1 MFSLRGTVVYHC
13 EYSCFFAYH
22 AIIASPIT
30 LLAYFFNIVFSFYLQ
45 LDPFENGLHSA
56 KNIKPMSKYSL
67 PVDPVECLEFHL
79 KKVVL
84 KVYEGKGTEV
94 DFVRFFVL
102 KSKVLD
108 RIEFGLVDDHRAW
121 WWDNQKI
128 ELQLEDKASRDA
140 RFEFKGFSWSKRI
153 NYKKHVHD
161 LSIADPFYASF
172 LEGYHTLC
180 EGILVSYL
188 SSNLIYYFY

>member
-1 MFSLRGTVVYHC
+1 MH
-13 EYSCFFAYH
+13 
-22 AIIASPIT
+22 
-30 LLAYFFNIVFSFYLQ
+30 LQ
-45 LDPFENGLHSA
+45 LDQFGNRFQSAEN
-56 KNIKPMSKYSL
+56 KNVVRTYAL
-67 PVDPVECLEFHL
+67 PGDLIECLKYHL
-79 KKVVL
+79 KKVAL
-84 KVYEGKGTEV
+84 RVYYGKGTEV

-128 ELQLEDKASRDA
+128 ELQLQDKASRDA